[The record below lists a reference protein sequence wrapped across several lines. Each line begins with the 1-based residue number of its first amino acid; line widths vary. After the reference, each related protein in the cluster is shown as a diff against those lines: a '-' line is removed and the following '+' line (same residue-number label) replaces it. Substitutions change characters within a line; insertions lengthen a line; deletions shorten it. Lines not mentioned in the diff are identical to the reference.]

1 MKRPGFRR
9 SLLTGSSGD
18 WTGFQSGLF
27 CQAISPAKEL
37 TYLHLST
44 TFNDGSH
51 SLMRDPPLPLKEVL
65 PIREWAKLSH
75 LTLSRFSVDTSELMD
90 ILKLAPSSLR
100 SLDLEFIEFPF
111 DGRCLTGLLER
122 MREELD
128 WTKRDLKP
136 IITIA
141 MEGHH
146 VRPGRFI
153 SFQTRWHAYSMDL
166 EKIPEWNR
174 YTQPQRRIRDKS

>member
-9 SLLTGSSGD
+9 LHLSSGD

-27 CQAISPAKEL
+27 RRAISLADEL

-51 SLMRDPPLPLKEVL
+51 SSMRDPPLPLKEVL
-65 PIREWAKLSH
+65 SIKEWPQLSH
-75 LTLSRFSVDTSELMD
+75 LALSRFSVDTSELMD

-111 DGRCLTGLLER
+111 DELGLTGLLER
-122 MREELD
+122 MPEEVD
-128 WTKRDLKP
+128 WSKRDLKP
-136 IITIA
+136 TVTIG
-141 MEGHH
+141 MEGHR
-146 VRPGRFI
+146 VWSGRFRRG
-153 SFQTRWHAYSMDL
+153 SKLSLWVWRKS
-166 EKIPEWNR
+166 PGWNR
-174 YTQPQRRIRDKS
+174 YTQPQRRVRDES